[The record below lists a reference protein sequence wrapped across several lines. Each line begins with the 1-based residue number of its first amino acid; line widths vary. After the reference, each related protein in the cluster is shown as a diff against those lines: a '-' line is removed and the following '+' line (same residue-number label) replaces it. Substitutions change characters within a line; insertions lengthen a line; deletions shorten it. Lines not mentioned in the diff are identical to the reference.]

1 MQTSEF
7 IRETSRLEKYY
18 EKEYTQNQKAIMF
31 EQLKELKVE
40 QYKNAID
47 VAFGKCKF
55 LPKVAELKEYS
66 KQNSKQRF
74 KHLYKNLEWCEMY
87 LEEY

>member
-87 LEEY
+87 LDEY